1 MSALKVLYI
10 NIADGSYWMK
20 IVSICLFP
28 VDLQVSMKFRK
39 FLKESLRSK
48 CIFSHIVR
56 NSSVIDGVGGCLL
69 RWMAAAVA
77 GKRYVGYISMDY
89 SIARVMY
96 VYPWRAQRAH
106 TTQTELEIG
115 KS

>member
-1 MSALKVLYI
+1 MEWVSVAV
-10 NIADGSYWMK
+10 DG
-20 IVSICLFP
+20 
-28 VDLQVSMKFRK
+28 
-39 FLKESLRSK
+39 
-48 CIFSHIVR
+48 
-56 NSSVIDGVGGCLL
+56 G
-69 RWMAAAVA
+69 AAAVA

-96 VYPWRAQRAH
+96 VYPWRAQPH